1 MMVRSQ
7 ISIDSDIFFNW
18 FKLLLND
25 NNKLS
30 LQLIL
35 HFFQT
40 KVCAEGVS
48 FKYIK
53 KAGFD
58 CICNIFLQINEQE
71 ENI

>member
-1 MMVRSQ
+1 M
-7 ISIDSDIFFNW
+7 
-18 FKLLLND
+18 LND

-30 LQLIL
+30 PLLIV

-40 KVCAEGVS
+40 KVCGSDVS

-71 ENI
+71 DKI

>member
-1 MMVRSQ
+1 MMVRSK
-7 ISIDSDIFFNW
+7 ISIESDIFFNW
-18 FKLLLND
+18 FKMMLND

-30 LQLIL
+30 PLLIV

-40 KVCAEGVS
+40 KVCGSDVS

-71 ENI
+71 DKI